1 MNDSRPSSES
11 SPDVEDRTRMAPQVL
26 RNRNKATRIDDR
38 RTRHQEVGS
47 DGALPSDP
55 NDDATRVLV
64 PDDVGAPRNPSIIE
78 PPETPDRPRPS
89 VPDETQFTEYLPTGR
104 SGSSTGFEKAK
115 AIANKALAGKGK
127 ILKKR
132 FVLEEILG
140 KGGMGVVYKARD
152 LRKVEAEDPNPF
164 VVAKVLSQD
173 FKDHPDAFVVLQ
185 QEAAKSQRIAHPNI
199 VTVHDFDRDGNTIF
213 LTMELLE
220 GQPLNDLIKSHENV
234 GMPKEQVIPIFKD
247 LCTAL
252 SYAHEHQLVHA
263 DFKPGNV
270 FINEEGTAKVLDFGI
285 ARVASK
291 ERRKYNYDVGS
302 LGALTPAYATIE
314 MVQGEAP
321 TFSDDVY
328 ALACVLYEMLAGKQ
342 PYQKKSAE
350 AALKIGLQPKR
361 INGLNNK
368 EWRALSRGLSF
379 KREER
384 FATVDEF
391 LQAFLPKRW
400 SLAFKIAAAWLVVAL
415 CGLGWLGYKQNQNK
429 QELRI
434 TIAEKLRQAQDCYNR
449 QDYTCAIEKSL
460 VVTNLSPGDAQAT
473 KIYTDATKAQAD
485 RRLTKRVNDLLSQ
498 ANACFGE
505 NDFSCAKLKV
515 DELLALA
522 PDDGQAKSLQAKIV
536 QSAHTQMVAGIILQG
551 EECLKKKDLNCALIF
566 LDKAQ
571 RIDAGHDLVKSLAA
585 DIRSFQ
591 QRLATKAEQRN
602 RTIATY
608 IEKARTCRAQGR
620 FDCAI
625 QQADRA
631 LEIDSN
637 NFDAIRLKSDATLAK
652 RQQLADRK
660 KVRVLVQEGLE
671 CLGKGKFNCAI
682 GKADSALDVLPN
694 DAAAL
699 KLKKTAV
706 EKQKELIKEIEI
718 N

>member
-1 MNDSRPSSES
+1 MNDSRPPSES
-11 SPDVEDRTRMAPQVL
+11 SPDVEDRTRMATHGL
-26 RNRNKATRIDDR
+26 RNRNKVTRIDDH
-38 RTRHQEVGS
+38 RTRHQAVAANGAASS
-47 DGALPSDP
+47 DQKENP
-55 NDDATRVLV
+55 TRVLV
-64 PDDVGAPRNPSIIE
+64 LDDVGAPQNPSQIE
-78 PPETPDRPRPS
+78 ISKTPAAPRP
-89 VPDETQFTEYLPTGR
+89 PIHDETQFTEYLPTGR

-115 AIANKALAGKGK
+115 AMANEALAGKGK

-152 LRKVEAEDPNPF
+152 LRKVEAEDPTPF

-199 VTVHDFDRDGNTIF
+199 VTVHDFDRDGSTIF

-220 GQPLNDLIKSHENV
+220 GEPLNDLIKAHENV
-234 GMPKEQVIPIFKD
+234 GMPKDQVVPIFKD

-252 SYAHEHQLVHA
+252 SYAHERQLVHA

-270 FINEEGTAKVLDFGI
+270 FITDEGTAKVLDFGI

-291 ERRKYNYDVGS
+291 ERRKYNFDVGT

-314 MVQGEAP
+314 MVQGQAP

-328 ALACVLYEMLAGKQ
+328 ALACVLYEMLAGKH
-342 PYQKKSAE
+342 PYQKKSAQ
-350 AALKIGLQPKR
+350 AALKIGLQPER

-368 EWRALSRGLSF
+368 EWRALSRGLSL
-379 KREER
+379 KHEER
-384 FATVDEF
+384 YASVDEF
-391 LQAFLPKRW
+391 LQAFLPKRR
-400 SLAFKIAAAWLVVAL
+400 SLAFKIAAALLVVAL
-415 CGLGWLGYKQNQNK
+415 CGLGWLGYKQNQSK

-434 TIAEKLRQAQDCYNR
+434 TIAEKLRQAQECYDH
-449 QDYTCAIEKSL
+449 QDYACAIEKSL
-460 VVTNLSPGDAQAT
+460 VVTNLSPDDAQAA
-473 KIYTDATKAQAD
+473 KIYADATKALAD

-498 ANACFGE
+498 ADACFGK
-505 NDFSCAKLKV
+505 NDFSCAKLKI

-522 PDDGQAKSLQAKIV
+522 PDNGQAKSLQAKIA
-536 QSAHTQMVAGIILQG
+536 QSTHTQVVAGIILQG
-551 EECLKKKDLNCALIF
+551 RECLEKKDLNCALIF

-571 RIDAGHDLVKSLAA
+571 RIDAGHELVKSLAA

-591 QRLATKAEQRN
+591 RRLATKAQKRK
-602 RTIATY
+602 RTIAAFL
-608 IEKARTCRAQGR
+608 EKARTCRAQGK
-620 FDCAI
+620 FDCTI
-625 QQADRA
+625 RQASRA

-637 NFDAIRLKSDATLAK
+637 NFDAIGLKSEAELAK
-652 RQQLADRK
+652 RQQLANRK
-660 KVRVLVQEGLE
+660 KVRILVQEGRA

-699 KLKKTAV
+699 ELRKTAV
-706 EKQKELIKEIEI
+706 DKQKKLKTLIKI